1 MRDAVLGIAVLGV
14 AISNNLHSSF
24 EDCISKFHGIGY
36 APQEYAVLQISFE
49 DIKMH
54 I

>member
-1 MRDAVLGIAVLGV
+1 MRDAVLGIAVLEV
-14 AISNNLHSSF
+14 ATFF
-24 EDCISKFHGIGY
+24 EDCISNFHGIGY

-49 DIKMH
+49 DINMH